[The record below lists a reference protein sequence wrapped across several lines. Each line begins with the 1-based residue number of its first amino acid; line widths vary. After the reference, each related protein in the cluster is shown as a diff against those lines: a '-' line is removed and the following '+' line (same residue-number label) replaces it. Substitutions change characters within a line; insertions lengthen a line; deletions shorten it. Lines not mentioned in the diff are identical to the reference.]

1 MTPANRARAR
11 PGAVADAIILPNAN
25 SELVFSKTNQLIA
38 IRLNPKPISE
48 MIFPRKKSKN
58 VGFLRS
64 VYI

>member
-1 MTPANRARAR
+1 
-11 PGAVADAIILPNAN
+11 
-25 SELVFSKTNQLIA
+25 
-38 IRLNPKPISE
+38 LNPNPISE